1 MLAGAVPRIRIPALP
16 ASLSKTGH
24 LPLLAGLSL
33 TRIIGWGSTYYAPA
47 VLAPALSRDLGLS
60 SSIIFGGVTL
70 LLLTGAALAPA
81 VGRELDRSGT
91 RTALCLGT
99 IICALG
105 LGLIALAQGPVSY
118 LASWIVIGIGHAL
131 MLANVGS
138 VTVAQVLGSQA
149 RRAIGLMMLVT
160 GLAPSVFWP
169 LTSLLLEAQG
179 WRATLVIYAAL
190 HLVVSLPI
198 HALVP
203 RGRVGPHVAS
213 EADADLAGQ
222 RGRLPQAARRE
233 GFWLVALAFSASG
246 LVSWGLPLNLISLF
260 RQSGLSEA
268 EAVWIATLGG
278 PATLAARTIDA
289 MLGEKLPVEKV
300 ALVGLM
306 VGPLL
311 CFSLTFVHLTVAVGA
326 AFVVLFSAA
335 LGVIAVARATLPLS
349 LFGRTGF
356 ATMMGKL
363 TVPQNLAF
371 AAAPL
376 LFAVMMERAGPV
388 PTLFASAAIQS
399 IGFVAMLLLVRMLA
413 RPAVMDRP

>member
-1 MLAGAVPRIRIPALP
+1 MS
-16 ASLSKTGH
+16 ASSFNTGH

-47 VLAPALSRDLGLS
+47 VLAPALSRDLGLGS
-60 SSIIFGGVTL
+60 STIFGGVTL

-91 RTALCLGT
+91 RNALCLGT

-105 LGLIALAQGPVSY
+105 LAFIAFAQGPASY
-118 LASWIVIGIGHAL
+118 LASWVVIGIGHAL

-138 VTVAQVLGSQA
+138 VTVAQILGSQA

-160 GLAPSVFWP
+160 GLAPSLFWP

-179 WRATLVIYAAL
+179 WRATLLIFAGL

-203 RGRVGPHVAS
+203 RGRVGPQAAAQ
-213 EADADLAGQ
+213 ADVDLAGQ
-222 RGRLPQAARRE
+222 HGRLPQAVRRK
-233 GFWLVALAFSASG
+233 GFWLLALAFSASG
-246 LVSWGLPLNLISLF
+246 LVSWGLPLNLIGLF
-260 RQSGLSEA
+260 RQSGLTEA

-311 CFSLTFVHLTVAVGA
+311 CFGLTFLPLTVAIGA
-326 AFVVLFSAA
+326 VFVVFFNAA

-349 LFGRTGF
+349 LFGRAGF

-376 LFAVMMERAGPV
+376 LFAVLMERAGPV

-399 IGFVAMLLLVRMLA
+399 IGFFAMLILVRMLG
-413 RPAVMDRP
+413 RV

>member
-1 MLAGAVPRIRIPALP
+1 MP
-16 ASLSKTGH
+16 ASPFNTGH

-60 SSIIFGGVTL
+60 SSTIFGGVTL

-91 RTALCLGT
+91 RNALCVGT
-99 IICALG
+99 VICALG
-105 LGLIALAQGPVSY
+105 LALIAFAQGPASY
-118 LASWIVIGIGHAL
+118 LASWVVIGIGHAL

-160 GLAPSVFWP
+160 GLAPSLFWP

-179 WRATLVIYAAL
+179 WRVTLLIFASL

-203 RGRVGPHVAS
+203 RGRVWPQAAAQ
-213 EADADLAGQ
+213 ADVDLAGQ
-222 RGRLPQAARRE
+222 RGRLPQAVRRK
-233 GFWLVALAFSASG
+233 GFWLLALAFSASG
-246 LVSWGLPLNLISLF
+246 LVSWGLPLNLIGLF
-260 RQSGLSEA
+260 RQSGLTEA

-311 CFSLTFVHLTVAVGA
+311 CFGLTFLPLTVAIGA
-326 AFVVLFSAA
+326 VFVVFFNAA

-349 LFGRTGF
+349 LFGRAGF

-376 LFAVMMERAGPV
+376 LFAVLMERAGPV

-399 IGFVAMLLLVRMLA
+399 IGFFAMLILVRMLG
-413 RPAVMDRP
+413 RV